1 MPPKWEGRCCSVEEG
16 AAVRFEQM
24 CQGLSIPCMLT
35 DVLCAALRSLQIAGV
50 ISPDVKA
57 ALECV
62 KALSAIRM
70 VDLDPGRVDSILKIA
85 LSNAM
90 NVGGSLH
97 SMTVRANY
105 PLPLSQSLPRVK
117 WTDVMRACV
126 VLDMLALCLA
136 ALCEPGGGS
145 GDPSHG
151 RRQPHASKVLVLR
164 RQLIECDAVH

>member
-1 MPPKWEGRCCSVEEG
+1 
-16 AAVRFEQM
+16 
-24 CQGLSIPCMLT
+24 MLA
-35 DVLCAALRSLQIAGV
+35 DVLCDALRSLQIAGV

-57 ALECV
+57 TLECV

-105 PLPLSQSLPRVK
+105 PLPPKPKFPSPEGGVR
-117 WTDVMRACV
+117 DRACV

-164 RQLIECDAVH
+164 RQLFECDAVH